1 MDNKLSHER
10 ILICVALIACACVI
24 GYNAFFTPKVSVPT
38 VIYTDQDSLASE
50 DEEYS
55 PQTVPAMAEEDSSA
69 VSVDDDTSSAASV
82 DNDTSSAV
90 PVNEDTLSAVS
101 SAPSNSAVNSSG
113 LININTA
120 SAEELEENLPRVGN
134 VIAARIIDYRE
145 FHGGFKSIDEIME
158 VSGIGDKIF
167 EGIKDKICVN

>member
-1 MDNKLSHER
+1 MENKLSHER

-55 PQTVPAMAEEDSSA
+55 PQTVPAMVEEDSSTLP
-69 VSVDDDTSSAASV
+69 VDDDASSVVSSVPSSSAA
-82 DNDTSSAV
+82 
-90 PVNEDTLSAVS
+90 
-101 SAPSNSAVNSSG
+101 NSSG

-120 SAEELEENLPRVGN
+120 SAEEMEENLPKVGN
-134 VIAARIIDYRE
+134 VIAGRIIDYRE
-145 FHGGFKSIDEIME
+145 SHGGFKSIDEIME
-158 VSGIGDKIF
+158 VSGIGDKVF
-167 EGIKDKICVN
+167 EEIKDKICVN

>member
-38 VIYTDQDSLASE
+38 VIYTDQDSLTSE

-55 PQTVPAMAEEDSSA
+55 PQAVPAMAEEDSSA
-69 VSVDDDTSSAASV
+69 ASV
-82 DNDTSSAV
+82 NDDAS
-90 PVNEDTLSAVS
+90 SAVS
-101 SAPSNSAVNSSG
+101 SAPSSSATSSSG

-120 SAEELEENLPRVGN
+120 SAEELEENLPKVGN

-145 FHGGFKSIDEIME
+145 FHGGFKSIDEITE

-167 EGIKDKICVN
+167 EEIKDKICVN

>member
-38 VIYTDQDSLASE
+38 VIYTDQDNLTSE

-55 PQTVPAMAEEDSSA
+55 PQAVPAMVEEDSSA
-69 VSVDDDTSSAASV
+69 VPVDDDTSSAASAN
-82 DNDTSSAV
+82 NDAS
-90 PVNEDTLSAVS
+90 SAVS
-101 SAPSNSAVNSSG
+101 SVPSSSATNSSG

-145 FHGGFKSIDEIME
+145 FHGGFKSIDEITE

-167 EGIKDKICVN
+167 EEIKDKICVN

>member
-55 PQTVPAMAEEDSSA
+55 PQAVPAMAEEDSSA
-69 VSVDDDTSSAASV
+69 ASVDADTSSEASV
-82 DNDTSSAV
+82 NDDAS
-90 PVNEDTLSAVS
+90 SAVS
-101 SAPSNSAVNSSG
+101 SAPSSSATSSSG

-145 FHGGFKSIDEIME
+145 YHGGFKSIDEIME

-167 EGIKDKICVN
+167 EEIKDKICVN

>member
-55 PQTVPAMAEEDSSA
+55 PQAVPTMAEEDSSA
-69 VSVDDDTSSAASV
+69 ASVDADTSSEASV
-82 DNDTSSAV
+82 NDDAS
-90 PVNEDTLSAVS
+90 SAVS
-101 SAPSNSAVNSSG
+101 SAPSSSAKNSSG

-145 FHGGFKSIDEIME
+145 YHGGFKSIDEIME

-167 EGIKDKICVN
+167 EEIKDKICVN

>member
-55 PQTVPAMAEEDSSA
+55 PQAVPAMAEEDSSA
-69 VSVDDDTSSAASV
+69 ASVDADTSSSDASG
-82 DNDTSSAV
+82 NDDAS
-90 PVNEDTLSAVS
+90 SAVS
-101 SAPSNSAVNSSG
+101 SAPSSSATSSSG

-145 FHGGFKSIDEIME
+145 YHGGFKSIDEIME

-167 EGIKDKICVN
+167 EEIKDKICVN

>member
-55 PQTVPAMAEEDSSA
+55 PQAVPAMAEEDL
-69 VSVDDDTSSAASV
+69 SAASV
-82 DNDTSSAV
+82 DADTSSEAF
-90 PVNEDTLSAVS
+90 VNDDPSSEAFVNDDVSSAVS
-101 SAPSNSAVNSSG
+101 SAPSSSVTSSSG

-120 SAEELEENLPRVGN
+120 SAEELKENLPRVGN

-145 FHGGFKSIDEIME
+145 YHGGFKSIDEIME

-167 EGIKDKICVN
+167 EEIKDKICVN

>member
-55 PQTVPAMAEEDSSA
+55 PQAVPAMAEEDSSA
-69 VSVDDDTSSAASV
+69 ASV
-82 DNDTSSAV
+82 DADTS
-90 PVNEDTLSAVS
+90 SAVS
-101 SAPSNSAVNSSG
+101 SAPSSSTTSSSG

-120 SAEELEENLPRVGN
+120 SAEELEENLPRVGD

-145 FHGGFKSIDEIME
+145 YHGGFKSIDEIME

-167 EGIKDKICVN
+167 EEIKDKICVN

>member
-38 VIYTDQDSLASE
+38 VIYTDQDNLTSE

-55 PQTVPAMAEEDSSA
+55 PQAVPAMAEEDSSA
-69 VSVDDDTSSAASV
+69 VPVDDDTSSAASAN
-82 DNDTSSAV
+82 NDAS
-90 PVNEDTLSAVS
+90 SAVS
-101 SAPSNSAVNSSG
+101 SVPSSSATNSSG

-145 FHGGFKSIDEIME
+145 FHGGFKSIDEITE

-167 EGIKDKICVN
+167 EEIKDKICVN